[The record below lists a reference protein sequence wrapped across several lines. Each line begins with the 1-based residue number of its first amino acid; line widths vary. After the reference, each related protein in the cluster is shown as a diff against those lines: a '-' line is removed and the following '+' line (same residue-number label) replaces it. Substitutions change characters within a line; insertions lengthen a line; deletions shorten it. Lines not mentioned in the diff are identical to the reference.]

1 MANSDSMLLR
11 ENINKMQQLYNK
23 DLPQATLGFVRATTR
38 ITEAAK
44 SYSFG
49 LRTINE
55 NSGAKA
61 ILLISQ
67 LGELEKTIKG
77 DRIRQENLRKSLRP
91 LPAYELKVDPK
102 KEPGLL
108 SDYIS
113 DKQAE
118 AGRKSWQSYLESVTD
133 ISAAVVQVAKAS
145 HEGLTEILTR
155 LLTTGRFS
163 FHTFSS
169 SILQMSAGLFS
180 KIISGFA
187 VDKAVK
193 WIDSTFFPAAD
204 PNKTA
209 TDNAAKTAAGG
220 ADAAALVEGGGGE
233 EKGDSTK
240 EKLDKDKQTWQEYF
254 ESVTDGYKGLNE
266 IGQAAHKGLSDNLT
280 ELVTTGK
287 ANFKEFSTSIITMIV
302 QMINQMLVAY
312 AIQAAMGWIK
322 GAFSP
327 PASLVTGGTAGAAG
341 AASSGATGAM
351 GMSTSWSSYL
361 PGKSSGGYTGDGGK
375 YDQAGVVH
383 RGEFVM
389 TKEATQRIGVGNLYA
404 MMRGYAD
411 GGLVGGNKAPM
422 YGLAAEQGGGIT
434 VNSTVVMNNDGS
446 ANVGN
451 SSSAGDGM
459 GKLVQGIVN
468 QAITER
474 LGKELKP
481 GGLIWNASAAR

>member
-1 MANSDSMLLR
+1 M
-11 ENINKMQQLYNK
+11 
-23 DLPQATLGFVRATTR
+23 
-38 ITEAAK
+38 
-44 SYSFG
+44 
-49 LRTINE
+49 
-55 NSGAKA
+55 
-61 ILLISQ
+61 
-67 LGELEKTIKG
+67 
-77 DRIRQENLRKSLRP
+77 
-91 LPAYELKVDPK
+91 
-102 KEPGLL
+102 L

-118 AGRKSWQSYLESVTD
+118 AARKSWQSYLDTATD

-220 ADAAALVEGGGGE
+220 TDAAALVEGGGGE

-240 EKLDKDKQTWQEYF
+240 DKLDKDKQTWQEYF

-302 QMINQMLVAY
+302 QIINQMLVAY
-312 AIQAAMGWIK
+312 AIQAAMGWLK
-322 GAFSP
+322 SAFA
-327 PASLVTGGTAGAAG
+327 PAADAGSANNAF
-341 AASSGATGAM
+341 SSGAYDNL
-351 GMSTSWSSYL
+351 SFD
-361 PGKSSGGYTGDGGK
+361 SGGYTGDGGK

-404 MMRGYAD
+404 MMRGYAE

-446 ANVGN
+446 ANTAN

>member
-1 MANSDSMLLR
+1 MANSEVMVLR
-11 ENINKMQQLYNK
+11 QNIKDMQQFNK
-23 DLPQATLGFVRATTR
+23 DFSLSTRNLITATTR
-38 ITEAAK
+38 INAAAE
-44 SYSFG
+44 SFSFG
-49 LRTINE
+49 LRDINE
-55 NSGAKA
+55 NSGIKGMLAIAK
-61 ILLISQ
+61 LN
-67 LGELEKTIKG
+67 ELEKTVNG
-77 DRIRQENLRKSLRP
+77 DRIRQENIRKSLRR
-91 LPAYELKVDPK
+91 LPEEELKKEQK

-118 AGRKSWQSYLESVTD
+118 SARKSWQNYLDSATD
-133 ISAAVVQVAKAS
+133 IAAAVNQVAIAS
-145 HEGLTEILTR
+145 HQGLTEILNR

-163 FHTFSS
+163 FQSFAS

-204 PNKTA
+204 GNKTIT
-209 TDNAAKTAAGG
+209 TDNAAKAAVGGTALLDAGQ
-220 ADAAALVEGGGGE
+220 
-233 EKGDSTK
+233 GDGKENTTK
-240 EKLDKDKQTWQEYF
+240 KKLDEDKKTWQEYY
-254 ESVTDGYKGLNE
+254 ESVTDVYAGIND
-266 IGQAAHKGLSDNLT
+266 IAQATHKGLSDKLT

-287 ANFKEFSTSIITMIV
+287 ANFKEFTSSIITMIIQV
-302 QMINQMLVAY
+302 INQLLVAY
-312 AIQAAMGWIK
+312 AIQSAMGWLK
-322 GAFSP
+322 DMFSP
-327 PASLVTGGTAGAAG
+327 APAATTGAAT
-341 AASSGATGAM
+341 GATGAM
-351 GMSTSWSSYL
+351 GMSTSWTAYV

-375 YDQAGVVH
+375 YDAAGIVH

-389 TKEATQRIGVGNLYA
+389 TKEATQRIGVDNLYT
-404 MMRGYAD
+404 MMRGYAN
-411 GGLVGGNKAPM
+411 GGVVGGNKAPM
-422 YGLAAEQGGGIT
+422 FGLAGEQAGGIT

-446 ANVGN
+446 PRTAND
-451 SSSAGDGM
+451 SSAGSGM

>member
-61 ILLISQ
+61 ILLIAQ

-91 LPAYELKVDPK
+91 LPSYELKVDPK

-118 AGRKSWQSYLESVTD
+118 AARKSWQSYLDTATD

-204 PNKTA
+204 PNKTI

-302 QMINQMLVAY
+302 QIINQMLVAY
-312 AIQAAMGWIK
+312 AIQAAMGWLK
-322 GAFSP
+322 SAFA
-327 PASLVTGGTAGAAG
+327 PAANAGAANN
-341 AASSGATGAM
+341 AFSSGAYDNL
-351 GMSTSWSSYL
+351 SFD
-361 PGKSSGGYTGDGGK
+361 SGGYTGDGGK

-404 MMRGYAD
+404 MMRGYAE

-446 ANVGN
+446 ANTAN

>member
-11 ENINKMQQLYNK
+11 QNIKDMQQNNK
-23 DLPQATLGFVRATTR
+23 DLSLVARNFVAATTTMKATGEIFKLGIR
-38 ITEAAK
+38 NTNESSGASGMLLVSALHDLAK
-44 SYSFG
+44 
-49 LRTINE
+49 TIN
-55 NSGAKA
+55 
-61 ILLISQ
+61 
-67 LGELEKTIKG
+67 G
-77 DRIRQENLRKSLRP
+77 DRIRQENIRKSLRR
-91 LPAYELKVDPK
+91 LPDYELKVDPI

-118 AGRKSWQSYLESVTD
+118 AGRKSWQSYLDTATD

-193 WIDSTFFPAAD
+193 WVDSTFFPTAD
-204 PNKTA
+204 ANKTA
-209 TDNAAKTAAGG
+209 TDNAAKMPADGADTAAL
-220 ADAAALVEGGGGE
+220 AEAGGGE
-233 EKGDSTK
+233 AKDDSTK
-240 EKLDKDKQTWQEYF
+240 DKLNGDMKSWQEYF

-266 IGQAAHKGLSDNLT
+266 IGQAFHKGLSDNLT

-302 QMINQMLVAY
+302 EIINQMLVAY
-312 AIQAAMGWIK
+312 AIQTAMGWLK
-322 GAFSP
+322 SAFT
-327 PASLVTGGTAGAAG
+327 PAADAGSANNAF
-341 AASSGATGAM
+341 SSGAYGNL
-351 GMSTSWSSYL
+351 SFD
-361 PGKSSGGYTGDGGK
+361 SGGYTGDGGK

-389 TKEATQRIGVGNLYA
+389 TKEATQRIGIGNLYA

-411 GGLVGGNKAPM
+411 GGLVGSNKAPM

-446 ANVGN
+446 SNAAN

-481 GGLIWNASAAR
+481 GGLIWNASGAR

>member
-11 ENINKMQQLYNK
+11 QNIKDMQQNNK
-23 DLPQATLGFVRATTR
+23 DLSLVARNFVAATTTMKATGELFKLGIR
-38 ITEAAK
+38 NTTESSSPGGMLLVSALHDLTK
-44 SYSFG
+44 
-49 LRTINE
+49 TIN
-55 NSGAKA
+55 
-61 ILLISQ
+61 
-67 LGELEKTIKG
+67 G
-77 DRIRQENLRKSLRP
+77 DRIRQENIRKSLRR
-91 LPAYELKVDPK
+91 LPDYELKVEPK

-118 AGRKSWQSYLESVTD
+118 AARKSWQSYVETATD

-155 LLTTGRFS
+155 LMTTGRFS

-209 TDNAAKTAAGG
+209 TENAAKMPAGG
-220 ADAAALVEGGGGE
+220 ADATALAEAEGGAAT
-233 EKGDSTK
+233 GDSTK
-240 EKLDKDKQTWQEYF
+240 EKLNGDLKSWDEYF
-254 ESVTDGYKGLNE
+254 ASVTDGYKELNI
-266 IGQAAHKGLSDNLT
+266 IGQAFHKGFSDNLT

-287 ANFKEFSTSIITMIV
+287 ANFKEFSTSMITMIV
-302 QMINQMLVAY
+302 QVINQMLVAY

-327 PASLVTGGTAGAAG
+327 
-341 AASSGATGAM
+341 AASAGSANNAFSLGAYDNLAFD
-351 GMSTSWSSYL
+351 
-361 PGKSSGGYTGDGGK
+361 SGGYTGDGGK

-411 GGLVGGNKAPM
+411 GGLVGNKAPM

-446 ANVGN
+446 SNAPNN
-451 SSSAGDGM
+451 SSAGGGI

-481 GGLIWNASAAR
+481 GGLIWNASGAR

>member
-1 MANSDSMLLR
+1 M
-11 ENINKMQQLYNK
+11 
-23 DLPQATLGFVRATTR
+23 
-38 ITEAAK
+38 
-44 SYSFG
+44 
-49 LRTINE
+49 
-55 NSGAKA
+55 
-61 ILLISQ
+61 
-67 LGELEKTIKG
+67 
-77 DRIRQENLRKSLRP
+77 
-91 LPAYELKVDPK
+91 
-102 KEPGLL
+102 L

-118 AGRKSWQSYLESVTD
+118 AGRKSWQSYLDTATD

-220 ADAAALVEGGGGE
+220 ADAAALAEGGGGE
-233 EKGDSTK
+233 AKEDPTK
-240 EKLDKDKQTWQEYF
+240 EKLDEDKKTWQEYY
-254 ESVTDGYKGLNE
+254 ESVTDVYKGINE
-266 IGQAAHKGLSDNLT
+266 IGQATHQGLSDKLT

-287 ANFKEFSTSIITMIV
+287 ASFKEFGTSIITMIIQV
-302 QMINQMLVAY
+302 INQLLVAY
-312 AIQAAMGWIK
+312 AIQTAMGWLK
-322 GAFSP
+322 DAFTP
-327 PASLVTGGTAGAAG
+327 PASLVTGGTAGAG
-341 AASSGATGAM
+341 AAVAAT
-351 GMSTSWSSYL
+351 
-361 PGKSSGGYTGDGGK
+361 GKSSGGYTGDGGK

-434 VNSTVVMNNDGS
+434 VNSTVVMNHDGS
-446 ANVGN
+446 ANAAN

>member
-1 MANSDSMLLR
+1 MANSQIMVIPQNVIDR
-11 ENINKMQQLYNK
+11 QLYNK
-23 DLPQATLGFVRATTR
+23 DFTLVTRNLVTATT
-38 ITEAAK
+38 IINEAAK
-44 SYSFG
+44 TFRLG
-49 LRTINE
+49 PRTINE
-55 NSGAKA
+55 NSGSRGL
-61 ILLISQ
+61 LLISQ
-67 LGELEKTIKG
+67 LGEVIKSANG
-77 DRIRQENLRKSLRP
+77 ERIKYENIRKSLRR
-91 LPAYELKVDPK
+91 LPEGELKKEQK

-118 AGRKSWQSYLESVTD
+118 AARKSWQSYVETATD

-155 LLTTGRFS
+155 LMTTGRFS

-209 TDNAAKTAAGG
+209 TENAAKMPANG
-220 ADAAALVEGGGGE
+220 ADAAALAEVGGGE
-233 EKGDSTK
+233 VAGDATK
-240 EKLDKDKQTWQEYF
+240 EKLDEDKKTWEEYF
-254 ESVTDGYKGLNE
+254 ASVTDGYKELNN
-266 IGQAAHKGLSDNLT
+266 IGQAFHKGFSDNLT

-287 ANFKEFSTSIITMIV
+287 ANFKEFSTSMITMIV
-302 QMINQMLVAY
+302 QVINQMLVAY

-322 GAFSP
+322 GAFAP
-327 PASLVTGGTAGAAG
+327 PASLVTGGTAG

-411 GGLVGGNKAPM
+411 GGLVGNKAPM

-446 ANVGN
+446 SNAPN
-451 SSSAGDGM
+451 SSSAGGGI

-481 GGLIWNASAAR
+481 GGLIWNASGAR

>member
-61 ILLISQ
+61 ILLIAQ

-91 LPAYELKVDPK
+91 LPSYELKVDPK

-118 AGRKSWQSYLESVTD
+118 AARKSWQSYLDTATD

-302 QMINQMLVAY
+302 QIINQMLVAY
-312 AIQAAMGWIK
+312 AIQAAMGWLK
-322 GAFSP
+322 SAFAPAADAGSANNAFS
-327 PASLVTGGTAGAAG
+327 LGAYDNL
-341 AASSGATGAM
+341 SFD
-351 GMSTSWSSYL
+351 
-361 PGKSSGGYTGDGGK
+361 SGGYTGDGGK

-411 GGLVGGNKAPM
+411 GGLVGSNKAPM

-446 ANVGN
+446 ANAAN

>member
-1 MANSDSMLLR
+1 MANSDVMVLRQNVKDMQQINKDYSLITRNYVAATTTMKATTESFKLQFRNLNESSGPGGMLLVAA
-11 ENINKMQQLYNK
+11 LH
-23 DLPQATLGFVRATTR
+23 DLG
-38 ITEAAK
+38 K
-44 SYSFG
+44 
-49 LRTINE
+49 TIN
-55 NSGAKA
+55 
-61 ILLISQ
+61 
-67 LGELEKTIKG
+67 G
-77 DRIRQENLRKSLRP
+77 DRIRQENIRKSLRR
-91 LPAYELKVDPK
+91 LPDYELKVDPK

-108 SDYIS
+108 SDFIS

-118 AGRKSWQSYLESVTD
+118 AGRKSWQSYLDTATD

-220 ADAAALVEGGGGE
+220 ADAAALAESGGGV

-240 EKLDKDKQTWQEYF
+240 EKLNDGLKSWDEYF

-266 IGQAAHKGLSDNLT
+266 IGQATHKGLSDNLT

-302 QMINQMLVAY
+302 QIINQMLVAY
-312 AIQAAMGWIK
+312 AIQTALGWIK
-322 GAFSP
+322 SAFAP
-327 PASLVTGGTAGAAG
+327 PESLVTGGTGG
-341 AASSGATGAM
+341 LTGFFASSTAQGL
-351 GMSTSWSSYL
+351 SFD
-361 PGKSSGGYTGDGGK
+361 SGGYTGDGGK

-389 TKEATQRIGVGNLYA
+389 NKEATQRIGVGNLYA
-404 MMRGYAD
+404 MMRGYTE

-446 ANVGN
+446 TGATN

>member
-67 LGELEKTIKG
+67 LRELEKTIKG

-118 AGRKSWQSYLESVTD
+118 AGRKSWQSYLDSVTD

-220 ADAAALVEGGGGE
+220 ADVAALVEGGGSE
-233 EKGDSTK
+233 VKEDATK

-312 AIQAAMGWIK
+312 AIQAAMGWLK
-322 GAFSP
+322 SAFSP
-327 PASLVTGGTAGAAG
+327 PASLVTGGAVA
-341 AASSGATGAM
+341 ATGH
-351 GMSTSWSSYL
+351 
-361 PGKSSGGYTGDGGK
+361 SSGGYTGDGGK

-404 MMRGYAD
+404 MMRGYAE

-446 ANVGN
+446 ASAGN

>member
-11 ENINKMQQLYNK
+11 QNIKEMQQNNK
-23 DLPQATLGFVRATTR
+23 DLSLVARNFVAATTTMKATGELFKLGIR
-38 ITEAAK
+38 NTTESSSPGGMLLVSALHDLTK
-44 SYSFG
+44 
-49 LRTINE
+49 TIN
-55 NSGAKA
+55 
-61 ILLISQ
+61 
-67 LGELEKTIKG
+67 G
-77 DRIRQENLRKSLRP
+77 DRIRQENIRKSLRR
-91 LPAYELKVDPK
+91 LPDYELKAEPK

-118 AGRKSWQSYLESVTD
+118 AARKSWQSYVETATD

-155 LLTTGRFS
+155 LMTTGRFS

-209 TDNAAKTAAGG
+209 TENAAKMPASG
-220 ADAAALVEGGGGE
+220 ADATALAEAEGGAAT
-233 EKGDSTK
+233 GDSTK
-240 EKLDKDKQTWQEYF
+240 EKLNGDLKSWDEYF
-254 ESVTDGYKGLNE
+254 ASVTDGYKELNI
-266 IGQAAHKGLSDNLT
+266 IGQAFHKGFSDNLT

-287 ANFKEFSTSIITMIV
+287 ANFKEFSTSMITMIV
-302 QMINQMLVAY
+302 QVINQMLVAY

-327 PASLVTGGTAGAAG
+327 AADAGSANNAFSLGTYDNL
-341 AASSGATGAM
+341 SFD
-351 GMSTSWSSYL
+351 
-361 PGKSSGGYTGDGGK
+361 SGGYTGDGGK

-411 GGLVGGNKAPM
+411 GGLVGNKAPM

-434 VNSTVVMNNDGS
+434 VNSTVVMNNDGPS
-446 ANVGN
+446 NAANG
-451 SSSAGDGM
+451 SSAGGGM

-481 GGLIWNASAAR
+481 GGLIWNASGAR

>member
-11 ENINKMQQLYNK
+11 QNIKEMQQNNK
-23 DLPQATLGFVRATTR
+23 DLSLVARNFVAATTTMKATGELFKLGIR
-38 ITEAAK
+38 NTTESSSPGGMLLVSALHDLTK
-44 SYSFG
+44 
-49 LRTINE
+49 TIN
-55 NSGAKA
+55 
-61 ILLISQ
+61 
-67 LGELEKTIKG
+67 G
-77 DRIRQENLRKSLRP
+77 DRIRQENIRKSLRR
-91 LPAYELKVDPK
+91 LPDYELKAEPK

-118 AGRKSWQSYLESVTD
+118 AARKSWQSYVETATD

-155 LLTTGRFS
+155 LMTTGRFS

-209 TDNAAKTAAGG
+209 TENAAKMPASG
-220 ADAAALVEGGGGE
+220 ADATALAEAEGGAAT
-233 EKGDSTK
+233 GDSTK
-240 EKLDKDKQTWQEYF
+240 EKLNGDLKSWDEYF
-254 ESVTDGYKGLNE
+254 ASVTDGYKELNI
-266 IGQAAHKGLSDNLT
+266 IGQAFHKGFSDNLT

-287 ANFKEFSTSIITMIV
+287 ANFKEFSTSMITMIV
-302 QMINQMLVAY
+302 QVINQMLVAY

-322 GAFSP
+322 GAFG
-327 PASLVTGGTAGAAG
+327 PAADAGSANNAFSLGAYDNL
-341 AASSGATGAM
+341 SFD
-351 GMSTSWSSYL
+351 
-361 PGKSSGGYTGDGGK
+361 SGGYTGDGGK

-411 GGLVGGNKAPM
+411 GGLVGNKAPM

-446 ANVGN
+446 SNAPN
-451 SSSAGDGM
+451 SSSAGGGI

-481 GGLIWNASAAR
+481 GGLIWNASGAR

>member
-11 ENINKMQQLYNK
+11 QNIKEMQQNNK
-23 DLPQATLGFVRATTR
+23 DLSLVARNFVAATTTMKATGELFKLGIR
-38 ITEAAK
+38 NTTESSSPGGMLLVSALHDLTK
-44 SYSFG
+44 
-49 LRTINE
+49 TIN
-55 NSGAKA
+55 
-61 ILLISQ
+61 
-67 LGELEKTIKG
+67 G
-77 DRIRQENLRKSLRP
+77 DRIRQENIRKSLRR
-91 LPAYELKVDPK
+91 LPDYELKAEPK

-118 AGRKSWQSYLESVTD
+118 VARKSWQSYVETATD

-155 LLTTGRFS
+155 LMTTGRFS

-209 TDNAAKTAAGG
+209 TENAAKMPASG
-220 ADAAALVEGGGGE
+220 ADATALAEAEGGAAT
-233 EKGDSTK
+233 GDSTK
-240 EKLDKDKQTWQEYF
+240 EKLNGDLKSWDEYF
-254 ESVTDGYKGLNE
+254 ASVTDGYKELNI
-266 IGQAAHKGLSDNLT
+266 IGQAFHKGFSDNLT

-287 ANFKEFSTSIITMIV
+287 ANFKEFSTSMITMIV
-302 QMINQMLVAY
+302 QVINQMLVAY

-322 GAFSP
+322 GAFTP
-327 PASLVTGGTAGAAG
+327 PASLVTGGTAG

-411 GGLVGGNKAPM
+411 GGLVGNKAPM

-434 VNSTVVMNNDGS
+434 VNSTVVMNNDGPS
-446 ANVGN
+446 NAANG
-451 SSSAGDGM
+451 SSAGGGM

-481 GGLIWNASAAR
+481 GGLIWNASGAR